1 MKRVS
6 RWPAGSDVNWSPIGH
21 RNSARSFFP
30 LHWRCRQ
37 QFCTW
42 PMQRWQ
48 VRPGRCI
55 YLERPCLA
63 CMLHWSLPKW
73 TLLWGHFDVLHTPMA
88 YGLCKDIMQ
97 WFAILQ
103 QSTFNCACWGLQLA
117 SYLWVSWPFAAGCFW
132 LSFPSGWIQV
142 TWPLSALADFW
153 FSDFT
158 QATRSLLWFCW
169 LATSC
174 LLVHPCYSGL
184 RSAWSSWKAYWVA
197 ASLWPPISSPGKREL
212 PLSLISWWMRACNPC
227 SL

>member
-21 RNSARSFFP
+21 RNSARSFF
-30 LHWRCRQ
+30 H
-37 QFCTW
+37 CT
-42 PMQRWQ
+42 
-48 VRPGRCI
+48 GAAASNFA
-55 YLERPCLA
+55 L
-63 CMLHWSLPKW
+63 
-73 TLLWGHFDVLHTPMA
+73 
-88 YGLCKDIMQ
+88 GLCKGDRSGLEDAYTWRDLAWPVCCTDHYPSELCCGAISMFSTPQ
-97 WFAILQ
+97 WPTDYARISCSGLRFCSRAP
-103 QSTFNCACWGLQLA
+103 STVLAGGCNWPHTSGFLDPLQLDA
-117 SYLWVSWPFAAGCFW
+117 SDWASQAGEFRWRDLC
-132 LSFPSGWIQV
+132 
-142 TWPLSALADFW
+142 PLLQIFW